1 MTRNINFLIIFFFW
15 PQRYEKAG
23 EKPNL
28 FVFFLSIG
36 LALEIICYLCS
47 QIMSIMRFLKDW
59 TLPVAIAVGSIAYL
73 VFYWVPQLDAAG
85 DMLGEVV
92 DTIFP
97 MMVFCTLFSTFCRVD
112 FHQMR
117 PHRWHVGVLLA
128 QVLLVA
134 LNVWIIFCVEASHSQ
149 KILWESVLTCIIGP
163 TATAAPVVTAKIGGN
178 INTMTAFVVISSF
191 ASAFMIPAVFPLLER
206 GGNLTFWSAFLI
218 ILEKLAMVL
227 VAPLALGW
235 FMQHYVKKICAWIVS
250 IPDLSFYLW
259 SVQLS
264 ITSGVTVR
272 NIVHSEAGLPVLL
285 MIAVMSLI
293 LCFVLFLVGRSIGR
307 HLGEEINSGQ
317 ALFQK
322 NTALSIWVAYT
333 YLNPIA
339 SVGAGC
345 YVLWQN
351 IINSLE
357 LWEFRRKQ
365 TITT

>member
-1 MTRNINFLIIFFFW
+1 MNR
-15 PQRYEKAG
+15 E
-23 EKPNL
+23 
-28 FVFFLSIG
+28 
-36 LALEIICYLCS
+36 
-47 QIMSIMRFLKDW
+47 
-59 TLPVAIAVGSIAYL
+59 TLPVAIAVGTIVYL
-73 VFYWVPQLDAAG
+73 TFYFVPQLDAAG
-85 DMLGEVV
+85 ETLGAVV

-97 MMVFCTLFSTFCRVD
+97 MMVFCTLFSTFCRID
-112 FHQMR
+112 FHQMK

-134 LNVWIIFCVEASHSQ
+134 LNVWIIFYVEASFEQ

-163 TATAAPVVTAKIGGN
+163 AATAAPVVTAKIGGN
-178 INTMTAFVVISSF
+178 INTMTAFVVLSSF
-191 ASAFMIPAVFPLLER
+191 ASALMIPAVFPLLER
-206 GGNLTFWSAFLI
+206 GSHLTFWSAFLI
-218 ILEKLAMVL
+218 ILQKLAMVL
-227 VAPLALGW
+227 IAPLALGW
-235 FMQHYVKKICAWIVS
+235 YMQHFAKRVCAWIVS

-264 ITSGVTVR
+264 VTSGVTVR
-272 NIVHSEAGLPVLL
+272 NIVHSDAGLPVLL
-285 MIAVMSLI
+285 MIATMSLI

-307 HLGEEINSGQ
+307 HLGDEIDGGQ

-333 YLNPIA
+333 YLNPVA

-357 LWEFRRKQ
+357 LWEYRKKNPHY
-365 TITT
+365 

>member
-1 MTRNINFLIIFFFW
+1 
-15 PQRYEKAG
+15 
-23 EKPNL
+23 
-28 FVFFLSIG
+28 
-36 LALEIICYLCS
+36 
-47 QIMSIMRFLKDW
+47 MSVKQFLKDW
-59 TLPVAIAVGSIAYL
+59 TLPVAIAVGTIVYL
-73 VFYWVPQLDAAG
+73 TFYWLPPLDALG
-85 DMLGEVV
+85 DTLGAVV
-92 DTIFP
+92 DTVFP

-117 PHRWHVGVLLA
+117 PHRWHAGVMA
-128 QVLLVA
+128 VQVLLVA
-134 LNVWIIFCVEASHSQ
+134 LNVWIIFCVEASPGQ

-191 ASAFMIPAVFPLLER
+191 ASALMIPAVFPLLER
-206 GGNLTFWSAFLI
+206 GSHLTFWTAFLI

-227 VAPLALGW
+227 IAPLALGW
-235 FMQHYVKKICAWIVS
+235 FMQHYAKRTCAWIVS

-259 SVQLS
+259 AAQLS
-264 ITSGVTVR
+264 VTSGVTVR
-272 NIVHSEAGLPVLL
+272 NIVHSPAGLSVLL
-285 MIAVMSLI
+285 MIAVCSLC
-293 LCFVLFLVGRSIGR
+293 LCFVLFLIGRSIGR
-307 HLGEEINSGQ
+307 HLGDEMNGGQ

-333 YLNPIA
+333 YLNPVA

-357 LWEFRRKQ
+357 LWEYRRRNPMAGK
-365 TITT
+365 